1 MIFFLNSN
9 YPSRPGATET
19 TYHEFAQDSFQRASA
34 AAEMYEVSG
43 SVAQGQQ
50 GEESNPNKQLV
61 MDLIEEAER
70 RKRSM
75 ECKSSDMLNT
85 SNTQHNHSILTSKL
99 DSVPYS
105 SGYTL
110 EVLDQRVSDR
120 FERVDEETIKSRY
133 GVDSFQYLP
142 VENNLRASV
151 GGSFI
156 SSNIINTETVES
168 NGNNNLSSLLTDLA
182 KLSSK

>member
-1 MIFFLNSN
+1 M
-9 YPSRPGATET
+9 
-19 TYHEFAQDSFQRASA
+19 
-34 AAEMYEVSG
+34 SG